1 MSVVSAGELSLF
13 LYVRSPVTRNRPV
26 SGLECGGCSDNPDAL
41 MAIQELTPEQV
52 HTMTLEEKDRWWRDN
67 VFRGDMPQ
75 LTLRAAL
82 TGILL
87 GGVLSLTNLY
97 VGIRTGWTLG
107 VGITSVILSFAAF
120 KLLAAARLGR
130 EMTILENNAMQS
142 IATSA
147 GYMTAPLISSMA
159 AYMLVTGR
167 VIPPLHTG
175 IWMVLLSLLGVLFA
189 FPLKKRFIN
198 DEQHPFPEGY
208 AAGVVMDN
216 LHTGHGREGMF
227 KAKVLAAG
235 ALLSGLIEFLRSGRI
250 LEALRLKALVLPQTW
265 DDIIYRFATPRLLG
279 TPLRD
284 LTIRLDTSIVMLG
297 TGGLMGVRT
306 GASLLLGAF
315 INYVVLAPWLIQQ
328 GIIPHATF
336 KAITTWSLW
345 GGAAMMT
352 TSSLW
357 AFLSKPRLI
366 LQSFGGMF
374 GHRPKARDGSRQVD
388 ILADIELPMRLFAIG
403 IPVLGIAVVAT
414 GYLLFD
420 ISIAAGLLAIPLVFA
435 FTLIAVNAT
444 ALTSITPGGAL
455 SKLTQLTFSLV
466 ARGDVATNVMTAG
479 ITTEVS
485 LNASNLLMDIKPGYM
500 LGAKPRQQAV
510 GHVLGIFAGSLVAVP
525 VFYALFHGDISL
537 FTTERFPMPSAQIW
551 RSVAEVLSRGFGS
564 LHISARVAMAVGAV
578 VGVVIEIL
586 NQRTRGRFPVS
597 GVALGLG
604 FVLAVQRL
612 SDHGA
617 GRVHVLAGGPALAT
631 PRVHPEPRLRGQSG
645 DPERWHHR
653 GRVDRRHRSHPGGN
667 PDS

>member
-1 MSVVSAGELSLF
+1 
-13 LYVRSPVTRNRPV
+13 
-26 SGLECGGCSDNPDAL
+26 

-52 HTMTLEEKDRWWRDN
+52 RTLTLEEKDRWWLQH
-67 VFRGDMPQ
+67 VFKGDMPQ

-82 TGILL
+82 TGMLL

-120 KLLAAARLGR
+120 KLFASMRLGR

-147 GYMTAPLISSMA
+147 GYMTAPLISSIA
-159 AYMLVTGR
+159 AYMLVTGQ

-175 IWMVLLSLLGVLFA
+175 IWIVLLSLLGVLFA

-235 ALLSGLIEFLRSGRI
+235 AILSGLIELLRSGRVM
-250 LEALRLKALVLPQTW
+250 EALKLKMLVLPETW
-265 DDIIYRFATPRLLG
+265 DNIIYQFVTPRLLG

-306 GASLLLGAF
+306 GASLLVGAV
-315 INYVVLAPWLIQQ
+315 INYVLLAPWLIQE
-328 GIIPHATF
+328 GIIAQASF
-336 KAITTWSLW
+336 KSITTWSLW

-357 AFLSKPRLI
+357 AFLSKPQLI

-374 GHRPKARDGSRQVD
+374 GRQKKGADGRPQAD
-388 ILADIELPMRLFAIG
+388 ILADIELPMRVFAVG
-403 IPVLGIAVVAT
+403 IPVVGAAVVIAGYLFFDIRIALGI
-414 GYLLFD
+414 
-420 ISIAAGLLAIPLVFA
+420 LAIPLVFV
-435 FTLIAVNAT
+435 FTLIAVNST

-455 SKLTQLTFSLV
+455 SKLTQLTFSVV

-479 ITTEVS
+479 ITSEVS

-537 FTTERFPMPSAQIW
+537 FTSERFPMPSAQIW
-551 RSVAEVLSRGFGS
+551 RSVAEVLSLGFGT
-564 LHISARVAMAVGAV
+564 LHITARIAMAVGAV
-578 VGVVIEIL
+578 LGVVLEIL
-586 NQRTRGRFPVS
+586 HQRTRGRFPLS
-597 GVALGLG
+597 GVGLGLG
-604 FVLAVQRL
+604 FILQFSDSLIMALGGFIFWLVARRSRRSDSTVHRVFVDNQETL
-612 SDHGA
+612 SA
-617 GRVHVLAGGPALAT
+617 GVIAGGSIVGIALILFET
-631 PRVHPEPRLRGQSG
+631 LVL
-645 DPERWHHR
+645 D
-653 GRVDRRHRSHPGGN
+653 GR
-667 PDS
+667 